1 LRGAFYGI
9 VEMLFDEKKII
20 EIFHE
25 QKKAND

>member
-25 QKKAND
+25 